1 MVAAPLAVDVGET
14 PPQGA
19 GEQDTV
25 QVTPLLLESPATVA
39 VNREVLPAPTAV
51 EAGAT
56 DTATEGTVMVA
67 EVDFVLSVT
76 EVAVNVTVKLL
87 AGGLAGAV

>member
-1 MVAAPLAVDVGET
+1 MVAAPLAVVAGKT

-19 GEQDTV
+19 GEQDAV

-39 VNREVLPAPTAV
+39 VNCEVLPASTVAEP
-51 EAGAT
+51 GAT

-67 EVDFVLSVT
+67 EADFVLFAA

-87 AGGLAGAV
+87 AGGLLGAV